1 MIMAMNPYN
10 AAKKHQT
17 ESCDQR
23 SYGESIMLTKI
34 ALAAALIIG
43 PASAT
48 LANDN
53 AGNASKHA
61 RASYAQ
67 AHVRTSPNVDS
78 TPSTEPT
85 ATVRPLTQFEKNW
98 FDYQDHE

>member
-1 MIMAMNPYN
+1 
-10 AAKKHQT
+10 
-17 ESCDQR
+17 
-23 SYGESIMLTKI
+23 MLTKI

-67 AHVRTSPNVDS
+67 AHVQRSSNADS
-78 TPSTEPT
+78 NASTDATGRPQT
-85 ATVRPLTQFEKNW
+85 AFEKSW
-98 FDYQDHE
+98 FDYQAQE